1 MIFRDS
7 RFHLSAVV
15 LVFLLCAAGLIALF
29 SVLARTFHFIDE
41 VGQAGIGKNAG
52 EDLKLDWQDDSGR
65 SIQSDKLN
73 HELTVMLPI
82 RPTIDSTE
90 NVIYREQCRL
100 VTEALLAEPISG
112 VDLPDNNALVI
123 KRAISYGL
131 LQELARRGRNSS
143 GDALEYSS
151 AKAFR
156 CYVES
161 IRTERLDS
169 GLVASVVSGR
179 IVRLRGLAP
188 EPFRIVY
195 LLADSFEDKP
205 VIIDMRYSDN
215 IRLLLKKNPDLLRAL
230 QLKDK
235 YDKSEK
241 NGNAGNTGRT
251 KLSPDDRKRAFA
263 LAKEA
268 AFALAL
274 SSNRGL
280 GSARLEKLKNSLSP
294 SLYEVFS
301 SFRFGRNRSRD
312 LSGDFAECTE
322 KDISEMHI
330 SILPGDQEQPDLAVA
345 TVRSTVTGSSRI
357 RPLSFYF
364 VLARRTDADGLVLIG
379 FHRLRK
385 TAQVADDDDD

>member
-41 VGQAGIGKNAG
+41 VGLAGTGKNAN
-52 EDLKLDWQDDSGR
+52 EDLKFDWQDDSR
-65 SIQSDKLN
+65 RNIQSDKLN

-131 LQELARRGRNSS
+131 LKELGRGRNSS
-143 GDALEYSS
+143 GDALQYSS

-161 IRTERLDS
+161 IKTERLDS
-169 GLVASVVSGR
+169 GLVASAVSGR
-179 IVRLRGLAP
+179 IVRLRGLSP

-205 VIIDMRYSDN
+205 IIIDMRCSDN
-215 IRLLLKKNPDLLRAL
+215 IHLLLKRNPDLLRAV
-230 QLKDK
+230 QLRDK
-235 YDKSEK
+235 TEKSGIKE
-241 NGNAGNTGRT
+241 
-251 KLSPDDRKRAFA
+251 LSPEDSKRAYI

-268 AFALAL
+268 ALALAL
-274 SSNRGL
+274 SANRGL
-280 GSARLEKLKNSLSP
+280 GFARLEKLKNSLSP
-294 SLYEVFS
+294 SLYEVFT
-301 SFRFGRNRSRD
+301 SFRFGRNRARD
-312 LSGDFAECTE
+312 LSGDFAACTE

-345 TVRSTVTGSSRI
+345 IVRSTVTGSTRI

-364 VLARRTDADGLVLIG
+364 VMARRTDADGLVLIG

-385 TAQVADDDDD
+385 TAQIDDDAD

>member
-7 RFHLSAVV
+7 RFHLPAVV
-15 LVFLLCAAGLIALF
+15 LVFVLCATGLIALF

-41 VGQAGIGKNAG
+41 VGQAGTGKSAS
-52 EDLKLDWQDDSGR
+52 EDLKLDWHDDAR
-65 SIQSDKLN
+65 RNIESDKLS
-73 HELTVMLPI
+73 HELTVMLPL

-100 VTEALLAEPISG
+100 VTEALLAEPIAG

-123 KRAISYGL
+123 KRAISFGL
-131 LQELARRGRNSS
+131 LQELSRRSRRSV
-143 GDALEYSS
+143 GDGLEYSS

-161 IRTERLDS
+161 IKTERLAS
-169 GLVASVVSGR
+169 GLVAAEVSGR
-179 IVRLRGLAP
+179 FVRLRGLPA

-215 IRLLLKKNPDLLRAL
+215 IWLLLKKNPDLLRAL
-230 QLKDK
+230 QLKDRP
-235 YDKSEK
+235 
-241 NGNAGNTGRT
+241 GMT
-251 KLSPDDRKRAFA
+251 KLSPGDEKMGRE
-263 LAKEA
+263 LSKEA

-280 GSARLEKLKNSLSP
+280 GFARLEKLKNSLSP

-301 SFRFGRNRSRD
+301 SFRFGRNRARD
-312 LSGDFAECTE
+312 MSGDFAECTE

-330 SILPGDQEQPDLAVA
+330 SILPGDQEQPDLLVA
-345 TVRSTVTGSSRI
+345 EVRSTVTGKSRI
-357 RPLSFYF
+357 KPLALYF
-364 VLARRTDADGLVLIG
+364 VMARRTDAEGLVLIG

-385 TAQVADDDDD
+385 TAQVDDDGD

>member
-1 MIFRDS
+1 M
-7 RFHLSAVV
+7 
-15 LVFLLCAAGLIALF
+15 LCATGLIALF

-41 VGQAGIGKNAG
+41 VGQAGTGKSAN
-52 EDLKLDWQDDSGR
+52 EDLKLDWHDDAR
-65 SIQSDKLN
+65 QNIESDKLN
-73 HELTVMLPI
+73 HELTVMLPL

-100 VTEALLAEPISG
+100 VTEALLAEPIAG

-123 KRAISYGL
+123 KRAISFGL
-131 LQELARRGRNSS
+131 LQELSRRSRRSV
-143 GDALEYSS
+143 GDGLEYSS

-161 IRTERLDS
+161 IKTERLAS
-169 GLVASVVSGR
+169 GLVAAVVSGR
-179 IVRLRGLAP
+179 FVRLRGLPA

-195 LLADSFEDKP
+195 LLADSFEDRP

-215 IRLLLKKNPDLLRAL
+215 IWLLLKKNPDLLRAL
-230 QLKDK
+230 QLKDRPGM
-235 YDKSEK
+235 
-241 NGNAGNTGRT
+241 N
-251 KLSPDDRKRAFA
+251 KLSPGDEKMARE

-274 SSNRGL
+274 SSNRGP
-280 GSARLEKLKNSLSP
+280 GFARLEKLKNSLSP

-301 SFRFGRNRSRD
+301 SFRFGRNRARD
-312 LSGDFAECTE
+312 MSGDFAECTE

-330 SILPGDQEQPDLAVA
+330 SILPGDQEQPDLLVA
-345 TVRSTVTGSSRI
+345 EVRSTVTGKGRI
-357 RPLSFYF
+357 RPLALYF
-364 VLARRTDADGLVLIG
+364 VMARRTDAEGLVLVG

-385 TAQVADDDDD
+385 TTQVDDDGD